1 MAKDAEGH
9 SRRLYV
15 WVHII
20 DVGHLLEP
28 NAEIEGM
35 IEVKTESGQS
45 GSIIAEGQYEIAE
58 TGELLTSDDPEA
70 L

>member
-1 MAKDAEGH
+1 M
-9 SRRLYV
+9 
-15 WVHII
+15 HII

-45 GSIIAEGQYEIAE
+45 VSIIAKGQYEIAE
-58 TGELLTSDDPEA
+58 TGELLTLMILRHFD
-70 L
+70 